1 MSHEGTE
8 KVLDAIA
15 DDTTP
20 EKSSESRSEG
30 ADTEDTTT
38 LIRKLL
44 STLERQ
50 EKAGNSSKGEL
61 TSNF

>member
-1 MSHEGTE
+1 MFHEDAE
-8 KVLDAIA
+8 KVSDAIA

-20 EKSSESRSEG
+20 EKLSKSRSEVT
-30 ADTEDTTT
+30 DTEDTTT

-44 STLERQ
+44 SALERQ
-50 EKAGNSSKGEL
+50 EKPGNSSKGEP